1 YVNVANNVGIGAG
14 GGIVFGGGA
23 NILQYISPWLV
34 DYGSFTV
41 TGDLAANGNLSIPSG
56 SMFMQSATPGVG
68 TIYCSGVRV
77 DGRGV
82 ETLGNIRFIGQGA
95 YTAGNQGT
103 FITWDHI
110 VDSRPW
116 AMGVA

>member
-1 YVNVANNVGIGAG
+1 
-14 GGIVFGGGA
+14 
-23 NILQYISPWLV
+23 
-34 DYGSFTV
+34 
-41 TGDLAANGNLSIPSG
+41 
-56 SMFMQSATPGVG
+56 MQSATPGVG

-116 AMGVA
+116 DDAALWAWAEPVFGAAEDDFLVFRNAEHLVAGRHVLLPCQVE